1 MNEIL
6 TTLFL
11 SNPYLPGQVCDFCNQ
26 LPEFR
31 KAEQDYNAAAAKLRA
46 QLGNEKFDEFEE
58 ILNWHLAQYARAYY
72 LFGLGLRQEV
82 LSALGRAGE
91 GQTP

>member
-26 LPEFR
+26 LPEFCQ
-31 KAEQDYNAAAAKLRA
+31 AEQDYETAAAKLRA
-46 QLGNEKFDEFEE
+46 QPGYAEFEAFE
-58 ILNWHLAQYARAYY
+58 EALNWHIARYAHAYY
-72 LFGLGLRQEV
+72 LFGLSRRQEI
-82 LSALGRAGE
+82 LSALAS
-91 GQTP
+91 

>member
-31 KAEQDYNAAAAKLRA
+31 KAEQDYN
-46 QLGNEKFDEFEE
+46 E
-58 ILNWHLAQYARAYY
+58 I
-72 LFGLGLRQEV
+72 
-82 LSALGRAGE
+82 GRASCRE
-91 GQTP
+91 RVFITV